1 MGGIYYKKIWLN
13 FNDLDDEIFNMDETL
28 DHMDGIYGIG

>member
-1 MGGIYYKKIWLN
+1 MGDIYYKKKLVE
-13 FNDLDDEIFNMDETL
+13 FNDLDDEIFNMDEIL